1 MTREEAIAKYSDVKC
16 FFFSY
21 YKHRFTFRGIA
32 DDGRVVFLRIGG
44 YGGDDIY
51 RFSCEVENPE
61 TIRMNNCGVNDPA
74 IFSVEE
80 ANGEVVYES

>member
-1 MTREEAIAKYSDVKC
+1 MTREDAIAKYGGVKC

-21 YKHRFTFRGIA
+21 YKHRFTFRGVA

-51 RFSCEVENPE
+51 RFSCEAESPE
-61 TIRMNNCGVNDPA
+61 TIKMNDSSVNDPA
-74 IFSVEE
+74 VFSIEE
-80 ANGEVVYES
+80 SNGEIIYES